1 MDSTMENSLSVTY
14 TSAPITITTASAPMV
29 WTQAVLSA
37 TPAELTREFSS
48 AIGHHEWL
56 HAGSI
61 MAAFVVGVLVGTY
74 GLILLVR

>member
-1 MDSTMENSLSVTY
+1 
-14 TSAPITITTASAPMV
+14 MV